1 MKSKVLLVGL
11 LVFGLS
17 ASAMAADNLKEM
29 FSQGTIK
36 GELSLLSFTRDFKGG
51 ATDNQDTALGGAL
64 YYKTDSFK
72 GISLGVAFGTS
83 NDVVNDDD
91 KNSYVGLTK
100 PGPDHENIARLQE
113 YYIQGDYFKTTIK
126 VGAHELNTPFLNI
139 HPIRM
144 IHRTYRGLSVV
155 NKSVENLT
163 LMGFYL
169 KDNMNWFNEE
179 FVSFNDDV
187 YIAGAKYN
195 LPVDGVKSSV
205 QGWYFDM
212 PDNLYQAWFNA
223 SFSKKVD
230 DLVLH
235 AAPTYF
241 LQQSKGEEESGELD
255 TYQYG
260 LNAGVGAFGF
270 DLTAFYAKTGDQ
282 SIYDPYGYGKI
293 IIQQVHNSGDGG
305 PTSTLYDRGEEDAYA
320 MRLSYDFSAVGVK
333 GLSAYVMHGLYDA
346 PESTINETDF
356 SIQYKFS
363 GDLDG
368 LSVRAR
374 YAKVDVSDSVA
385 GDRHDDLDDIRFY
398 VTYRFGMSG
407 K

>member
-1 MKSKVLLVGL
+1 MKAKLLLVGL

-29 FSQGTIK
+29 FSQGSIK
-36 GELSLLSFTRDFKGG
+36 GEFSLLSFTRDYKGG
-51 ATDNQDTALGGAL
+51 ATDSQDTALGGAL

-83 NDVVNDDD
+83 NDVVNQDD
-91 KNSYVGLTK
+91 KNPYVGLTT
-100 PGPDHENIARLQE
+100 PGHENIARMQE
-113 YYIQGDYFKTTIK
+113 YYIQGDYFDTTVK

-155 NKSVENLT
+155 NKSVDNLS

-187 YIAGAKYN
+187 YIAGAKYKC
-195 LPVDGVKSSV
+195 PVDGVNSNV
-205 QGWYFDM
+205 QAWYFNM

-223 SFSKKVD
+223 SFSKKFD
-230 DLVLH
+230 NLVFH
-235 AAPTYF
+235 TAPTYF
-241 LQQSKGEEESGELD
+241 MQKSQGDEESGELD

-260 LNAGVGAFGF
+260 LNAGVGALGF

-305 PTSTLYDRGEEDAYA
+305 PTSTLYDRGDEDAYA
-320 MRLSYDFSAVGVK
+320 LRLSYDFAAAGMK
-333 GLSAYVMHGLYDA
+333 GLSAYVMHALYDA
-346 PESTINETDF
+346 PAATINETDF

-363 GDLDG
+363 GAYDG
-368 LSVRAR
+368 LSIRAR
-374 YAKVDVSDSVA
+374 YAKVDVSDA
-385 GDRHDDLDDIRFY
+385 ATDDRHDDLDDIRFY